1 LYSPCFSVENFSTSL
16 RSIDTVDTDILIPLD
31 QVQGTALTVSQI
43 NLTINSGPSSKDP
56 FNLNLTLPVIEAKFL
71 LEKLKELIEEESFR
85 KTNHQRF
92 ESLTN
97 RETEILQLLAEG
109 HNNPQIANK
118 LFISRRTV
126 EQHRKNI
133 NRKLEIRSYADIA
146 MYQRSFLVH

>member
-1 LYSPCFSVENFSTSL
+1 MENFSTSL
-16 RSIDTVDTDILIPLD
+16 RSIDTVDTDVLIPLH

-56 FNLNLTLPVIEAKFL
+56 LILSLTIPVIQAKFL
-71 LEKLKELIEEESFR
+71 LEKLNELVEEERFR
-85 KTNHQRF
+85 KANGQRF

-97 RETEILQLLAEG
+97 REVEILQLLAG
-109 HNNPQIANK
+109 GYNNPQIAKK

-133 NRKLEIRSYADIA
+133 NRKLEIKSYADIA
-146 MYQRSFLVH
+146 RYQKAFNLP